1 MRLHTDFHDYY
12 DSAIGYGVDEKVHY
26 NRFKKDADILL
37 KSVADRPV
45 HRRSGILGFCGNLYP
60 FIEISHYDK
69 KRECDLDDEFDG
81 KIVQV
86 YFAFSLEEYKKKEHD
101 WYDYSDD
108 FEYFDNTEKI
118 KLKQFFLDWR
128 TSSDEMF
135 LSFRCPVWMMHF
147 YKKSPNGVLNPRL
160 KNLGFDRI
168 KSPFDAFQ
176 EISMYVSNILVEQK
190 PVASVE
196 DKYRIQQHGFDLK
209 ESFRRPKKRS

>member
-12 DSAIGYGVDEKVHY
+12 DGAIGYGVDEKVHY
-26 NRFKKDADILL
+26 NRFTKNVDILL

-60 FIEISHYDK
+60 FIRISRYDK

-81 KIVQV
+81 KIV
-86 YFAFSLEEYKKKEHD
+86 EEYFTFSFEDYEKKELD

-108 FEYFDNTEKI
+108 FGYFDNSREI
-118 KLKQFFLDWR
+118 KLKQFFLDWK
-128 TSSDEMF
+128 TSSDEIF
-135 LSFRCPVWMMHF
+135 LKFKCPAWMMSF
-147 YKKSPNGVLNPRL
+147 YKQSPNGVLNPRL
-160 KNLGFDRI
+160 KDIGFDRI
-168 KSPFDAFQ
+168 KNPFDAFQ
-176 EISMYVSNILVEQK
+176 EISMYLSNILVEQK

-209 ESFRRPKKRS
+209 ESFRHPKKRS